1 MFKDIDFKKKI
12 KTEKIKDTLKFIS
25 DYDLATVDGD
35 SHMTEFMYKNKSK
48 IFTKSL
54 SRKMKTITIE
64 IDYKYFCDY
73 WKCSQSRR
81 LEGRYRDMLVS
92 YFMNNICRDDF
103 LEDVIVKHTKKRNI
117 LFLNFNFCDYG
128 LDDDIDYNEYV
139 PHGCV
144 LILLPHKGRYHAYY
158 INSHG
163 KDLLLYD
170 TYGYKISK
178 KKKREIKYDV
188 PVDVM
193 FIDTYLNFLR
203 KNYEIDVVYNST
215 DKHNYYG
222 CDLQSGDN
230 HGICFI
236 FPYIIWYF
244 FGKYYNKERHYFF
257 KGKKITLKSTRKMLL
272 GGNLTE
278 CIESFILGFNEK
290 YDTLFLKGQLDK
302 SYNRE
307 KYTKKL
313 DKVIEKSGTIFV
325 KKILGVFIPFFS
337 QGLKK

>member
-1 MFKDIDFKKKI
+1 MFKDIDFNKKI
-12 KTEKIKDTLKFIS
+12 KTEKIKDTLKFI
-25 DYDLATVDGD
+25 DDNDLATTDCD
-35 SHMTEFMYKNKSK
+35 SHMTKFIYKNKTK

-54 SRKMKTITIE
+54 SKKMKIINIE
-64 IDYKYFCDY
+64 MDYRPFCDY

-81 LEGRYRDMLVS
+81 LEELYRNMLVS
-92 YFMNNICRDDF
+92 YYNNNTCKYGF
-103 LEDVIVKHTKKRNI
+103 LENIIVGNIKKRNV
-117 LFLNFNFCDYG
+117 LFLNLNFCDYG
-128 LDDDIDYNEYV
+128 LDDGIDCNNYV

-144 LILLPHKGRYHAYY
+144 LILLPHKGKYYGYY

-163 KDLLLYD
+163 KDLLNYN
-170 TYGYKISK
+170 TYGYKLGK
-178 KKKREIKYDV
+178 NKKREITYDV

-193 FIDTYLNFLR
+193 FISTYLDFLR
-203 KNYEIDVVYNST
+203 KNYDINVVYNST

-257 KGKKITLKSTRKMLL
+257 KGKKIMLKSTREMLL
-272 GGNLTE
+272 SGSLTE

-290 YDTLFLKGQLDK
+290 YDTLFFKGQLDK

-307 KYTKKL
+307 KYTRKL
-313 DKVIEKSGTIFV
+313 DKILEKSGTNFV